1 MFRVGCPGRPPPRQ
15 PQHRARRQLHRLRGG
30 TRHGR
35 HRVPRRHRGHRALR
49 GPEPVSV
56 NVFGYE
62 NAAVYPLRLT
72 ELRDRPHV
80 NLLLLTDGE
89 KRHYVLINNLSRLVT
104 PRSGHAHASFP
115 GVYCLHVFCRADLL
129 ADHTPHCKPHGPQRV
144 KMPSGDDTTLFFKHK
159 DRQLRAPF
167 VIYADFEC
175 YTEKLATCIPNT
187 ASFTHRYQQHTPSGY
202 CFHVVSDLPGY
213 TSTPMVYRGPDV
225 VDHFL
230 ESLRHEH
237 RLINAAIDC
246 PVPMMMTPADI
257 EDFAAAV
264 TCHICGKDGTRM
276 VRDHD
281 HLTGTYRG
289 AAHNKCKLRLHFK
302 GKKAKGGSSVEVPV
316 VIHNLRGY
324 DAHLIAPALG
334 RHPGRINV
342 IANNMTKYVSFSL
355 GRLRF
360 IDSLQFMSASLE
372 KLVANLPSD
381 GFVNL
386 EAHTDHT
393 ELLKRKGVFPY
404 DHFDGPARLEETQLP
419 PKSAF
424 YSRLIETDI
433 SDADYA
439 HAHEVWT
446 TFGMTVFAEYR
457 DLYLLT
463 DVLLLADVF
472 EQFRSTCMEHYDL
485 DPAHYYT
492 APGLSWDAMLKM
504 TEVELELL
512 TDIDMHLFVESG
524 IRGGVSMISH
534 KYSRA
539 NNPYTPDY
547 DSNRPTTH
555 ITYLDANNVYG
566 CAMSMPLPISDFRW
580 LSREEIDVLDISA
593 LPADSKTGYILEVDL
608 EYPRHLHD
616 LHSDYPLAPE
626 RLHVME
632 EMLSPYSRHLHDQL
646 DIGRSTSKLVPN
658 LQQKTGY
665 VIHHRNLQQ
674 CVDLGMKLTAL
685 HRVLAFSQS
694 AWLEPYIR
702 FNTEQRKRAA
712 NPFEKDFFKLMN
724 NAIFGK
730 TMENLR
736 KRTDIKLV
744 SDEKAI
750 RKYCARPQLHA
761 FRQFESVAAIHLLN
775 TVLTLDRPLYA
786 GFAILELS
794 KLVMYG
800 FHYGYIKA
808 TYGERARLLF
818 TDTDSLC
825 YEIAT
830 ADIYAD
836 MLADAGQF
844 DTSDYPT
851 DYPNFSLANKKVLG
865 KFKDE
870 TAGRPILEF
879 VGLRAKMYSIL
890 LADSEKKTAKGVA
903 RYVRDRDLK
912 HDLYRACLLGE
923 RRVAHSMNAIRPADD
938 HRLFS
943 VTLRKTTLSPYDDKR
958 FVLDDMVSTRA
969 HGHFRNTSE

>member
-1 MFRVGCPGRPPPRQ
+1 MAEGSGWRLDAVVDVTIHMAAYQPLYGATYLPTPSKLAGRKAIINVKNTDNKCFVWAVLAGLHPVDRATCRNPQRVANYADFEAELDMAGIAFPVATGDIGRFEAQ
-15 PQHRARRQLHRLRGG
+15 NA
-30 TRHGR
+30 
-35 HRVPRRHRGHRALR
+35 
-49 GPEPVSV
+49 VSV

-62 NAAVYPLRLT
+62 DAVIYPLRLT
-72 ELRDRPHV
+72 ELHDRPHV

-89 KRHYVLINNLSRLVT
+89 KRHYVLIKNLSRLIT
-104 PRSGHAHASFP
+104 HRSGYKGASHP
-115 GVYCLHVFCRADLL
+115 CVYCLHVFCRADLL
-129 ADHTPHCKPHGPQRV
+129 ADHIPHCKPHGPQRV
-144 KMPSGDDTTLFFKHK
+144 KMPSGDDTTLFFKHE

-167 VIYADFEC
+167 IIYADFEC
-175 YTEKLATCIPNT
+175 YTEKLATCIPNA

-202 CFHVVSDLPGY
+202 CFHVVSDHPGY
-213 TSTPMVYRGPDV
+213 TWTPVVYRGHDV
-225 VDHFL
+225 VDHFI

-264 TCHICGKDGTRM
+264 TCHICGKDATRM

-281 HLTGTYRG
+281 HLTGAYRG
-289 AAHNKCKLRLHFK
+289 AAHNKCNLRLHFK

-316 VIHNLRGY
+316 VMHNLRGY

-372 KLVANLPSD
+372 KLVANLPSG

-393 ELLKRKGVFPY
+393 ELLERKGVYPY
-404 DHFDGPARLEETQLP
+404 DYVDSPARLEETQLP

-424 YSRLIETDI
+424 YNRLTETDI
-433 SDADYA
+433 SETDYA
-439 HAHEVWT
+439 HAQEVWA
-446 TFGMTVFAEYR
+446 TFDLNTLGDYH
-457 DLYLLT
+457 DLYMKT

-472 EQFRSTCMEHYDL
+472 EKFRSTCMEHYGL

-512 TDIDMHLFVESG
+512 TDVDMHLFVESG
-524 IRGGVSMISH
+524 IRGGVSMISGRH
-534 KYSRA
+534 AVA
-539 NNPYTPDY
+539 NNTYVPDY
-547 DSNRPTTH
+547 DSTRPTTH
-555 ITYLDANNVYG
+555 ITYLDANNLYG

-580 LSREEIDVLDISA
+580 LSREEIDALDIAA

-608 EYPRHLHD
+608 EYPQHLHD

-626 RLHVME
+626 RLHVTE

-658 LQQKTGY
+658 LQHKTGY

-761 FRQFESVAAIHLLN
+761 FRQFESVAAIHLLK
-775 TVLTLDRPLYA
+775 TELTLDRPLYA
-786 GFAILELS
+786 GFTILELS
-794 KLVMYG
+794 KYIMYD
-800 FHYGYIKA
+800 FHYRYVKS

-825 YEIAT
+825 YEITT

-836 MLADAGQF
+836 MLADADQF

-851 DYPNFSLANKKVLG
+851 DHPNFSLANKKVLG

-870 TAGRPILEF
+870 TAGKPIIEF

-890 LADSEKKTAKGVA
+890 LEGSEKKTAKGVA
-903 RYVRDRDLK
+903 RYVR
-912 HDLYRACLLGE
+912 
-923 RRVAHSMNAIRPADD
+923 S
-938 HRLFS
+938 
-943 VTLRKTTLSPYDDKR
+943 TLS
-958 FVLDDMVSTRA
+958 LW
-969 HGHFRNTSE
+969 